1 MHVQSCC
8 FTYRTYCFFWR
19 SRCRPRR
26 WILKSLMDPFAQLFQ
41 LDKGNARSLHV
52 VFKVLCVV
60 FFPKCSAGP
69 NIIVGKCCIRL
80 HTTANT
86 DANNSQ
92 SFWLNNVWNC
102 CVRLQVATSV
112 TRLKLCASIPN
123 NNQAHATQ
131 GEQADETCNIQQC
144 LANNIA
150 SVCTVLDKCPFLEA
164 KEK

>member
-1 MHVQSCC
+1 MCC
-8 FTYRTYCFFWR
+8 VLPKMQCRSQHYRWEF
-19 SRCRPRR
+19 
-26 WILKSLMDPFAQLFQ
+26 
-41 LDKGNARSLHV
+41 
-52 VFKVLCVV
+52 
-60 FFPKCSAGP
+60 
-69 NIIVGKCCIRL
+69 VGKCCIRL

-102 CVRLQVATSV
+102 CVRLHVATSV
-112 TRLKLCASIPN
+112 TGLKLGASIPN